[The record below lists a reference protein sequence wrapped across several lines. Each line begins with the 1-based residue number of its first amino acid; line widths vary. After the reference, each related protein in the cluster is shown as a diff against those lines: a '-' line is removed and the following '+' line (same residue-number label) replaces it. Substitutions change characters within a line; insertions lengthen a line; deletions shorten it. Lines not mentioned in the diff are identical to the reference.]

1 MLSIIPGERVSE
13 LDKAFISY
21 EGITSLDL
29 MERAAVSFCDW
40 FFAYFPKNE
49 NAIFIF
55 CGPGNNGGD
64 GLAIAR
70 IISKTTDKVHV
81 VYFEDSENC
90 SNDYQSNFAK
100 LPNNINKIPVNDFA
114 FKISK
119 DDFVIDG
126 IFGVGINRPLEG
138 IFKESIE
145 KLNRLEGIKISI
157 DIPSGI
163 PSDAVL
169 KGTCFKAE
177 YTVTFQFPKLALL
190 FPEHAAFVGDMQIAD
205 IGIPDDF
212 LKSFSHQKFFIRKS
226 DIPSLH
232 KKFHNF
238 SHKGDYGRVIIIGGS
253 VGKVG
258 AVLMASKSAL
268 RTGSGLVHAHI
279 PKEELLVLQIA
290 VPEVMVFDSQEVQ
303 EYKQFDAMGIGP
315 GWGMNVDISYYRE
328 LLSNYDKPVIID
340 ADGINLIS
348 KNPDL
353 LKLIPKESILTP
365 HIKEFERLVG
375 ICENQEERLKKAK
388 DLAKKHN
395 IFIVL
400 KGAFTCISCP
410 DGNQYFNSSG
420 NKYMATAGSGDVLT
434 GMITSYLGQGYKPF
448 NAAICGVFH
457 HGLAGELASKDKRRG
472 LIASDIIDYIPSTYV
487 QLDLD

>member
-1 MLSIIPGERVSE
+1 MLSIIPGKSVSE
-13 LDKAFISY
+13 LDKAFISH
-21 EGITSLDL
+21 EGISSLDL
-29 MERAAVSFCDW
+29 MEKAAVSFCHW
-40 FFAYFPKNE
+40 FSEHFPKNN

-70 IISKTTDKVHV
+70 IISKSTDKVHV
-81 VYFEDSENC
+81 VYFDDSKNC
-90 SNDYQSNFAK
+90 SNDYQSNFAR
-100 LPNNINKIPVNDFA
+100 LPKNIHKIPINDFA
-114 FKISK
+114 FNISK

-138 IFKESIE
+138 IFKEAID
-145 KLNRLEGIKISI
+145 KLNGLEGKKISI

-163 PSDAVL
+163 PSDDVL
-169 KGTCFKAE
+169 VGACFKAA
-177 YTVTFQFPKLALL
+177 YTLTFQFPKLSLL
-190 FPEHAAFVGDMQIAD
+190 FPEHTSFVGDMHIAN

-212 LKSFSHQKFFIRKS
+212 LKSFSNQKFLIRKS
-226 DIPSLH
+226 DILGLH
-232 KKFHNF
+232 KKFHEF

-279 PKEELLVLQIA
+279 PKEERLVLQIA
-290 VPEVMVFDSQEVQ
+290 VPEVMVFDSREIQ
-303 EYKQFDAMGIGP
+303 EYDQFDAIGIGP
-315 GWGMNVDISYYRE
+315 GWGMNVDISFYRE
-328 LLSNYDKPVIID
+328 LLSSYNKPVVID

-348 KNPDL
+348 KNRDF
-353 LKLIPKESILTP
+353 LKLIPKDSILTP
-365 HIKEFERLVG
+365 HFKEFERLVG
-375 ICENQEERLKKAK
+375 ICENQKERLGKAQ
-388 DLAKKHN
+388 DLAVKHH

-434 GMITSYLGQGYKPF
+434 GMITSFLGQGYKPF
-448 NAAICGVFH
+448 NAVICGVFH
-457 HGLAGELASKDKRRG
+457 HGLAGELASENKRRG
-472 LIASDIIDYIPSTYV
+472 LIASDIINNIPSTYI
-487 QLDLD
+487 QLDID

>member
-1 MLSIIPGERVSE
+1 MLSIIPGKSVSE

-21 EGITSLDL
+21 EGITSLEL
-29 MERAAVSFCDW
+29 MERAADSFCNW
-40 FFAYFPKNE
+40 FLGNFPNYKRD
-49 NAIFIF
+49 IFIF

-70 IISKTTDKVHV
+70 ILSKKTDKVHV
-81 VYFEDSENC
+81 VYFEEAKNC
-90 SNDYQSNFAK
+90 SSDYQSNFAG
-100 LPNNINKIPVNDFA
+100 LPENINKIPVNDFS

-119 DDFVIDG
+119 HDFIIDG

-145 KLNRLEGIKISI
+145 KLNRIEGIKISI

-163 PSDAVL
+163 PSDSILV
-169 KGTCFKAE
+169 GTGFQAGI
-177 YTVTFQFPKLALL
+177 TITFQFPKFSLL
-190 FPEHAAFVGDMQIAD
+190 FPEHATFVGDLHIAD
-205 IGIPDDF
+205 IGISDSF
-212 LKSFSHQKFFIRKS
+212 LESFSDQKFLIRKT
-226 DIPSLH
+226 DMTGMH

-238 SHKGDYGRVIIIGGS
+238 SHKGNYGRVLIIGGS

-279 PKEELLVLQIA
+279 PKEERMVLQIA
-290 VPEVMVFDSQEVQ
+290 VPEVMVFDSQEIK
-303 EYKQFDAMGIGP
+303 EYDQFDAMGIGP
-315 GWGMNVDISYYRE
+315 GWGMDVDISFYKE
-328 LLSNYDKPVIID
+328 LLITYCKPVVID

-353 LKLIPKESILTP
+353 LNLIPKNSILTP
-365 HIKEFERLVG
+365 HLKEFERLVG
-375 ICENQEERLKKAK
+375 NCENHEERLKKAK
-388 DLAKKHN
+388 DLSKEYN
-395 IFIVL
+395 IYIVL
-400 KGAFTCISCP
+400 KGAYTSITCP

-434 GMITSYLGQGYKPF
+434 GMITSFLGQGYKPF

-457 HGLAGELASKDKRRG
+457 HGLAGELASEVKRRG
-472 LIASDIIDYIPSTYV
+472 LIASDIIDYIPATYT
-487 QLDLD
+487 QLDID

>member
-1 MLSIIPGERVSE
+1 MLSIIPGKNVSE

-21 EGITSLDL
+21 EGISSLEL

-40 FFAYFPKNE
+40 FFAHFPKNK
-49 NAIFIF
+49 NSIYIF

-64 GLAIAR
+64 GLAIGR
-70 IISKTTDKVHV
+70 LLSKKTENIQI
-81 VYFEDSENC
+81 VYFKDSKDC
-90 SNDYQSNFAK
+90 SDDYQSNFSR
-100 LPNNINKIPVNDFA
+100 LPKNIHKIQINDFG
-114 FKISK
+114 FNISK
-119 DDFVIDG
+119 DDVIIDG

-138 IFKESIE
+138 IFKESID
-145 KLNRLEGIKISI
+145 KLNRLEGKKISI

-169 KGTCFKAE
+169 VGTCFKAE
-177 YTVTFQFPKLALL
+177 YTVTFQFPKLSLL
-190 FPEHAAFVGDMQIAD
+190 FPEHATFVGDIHIAD
-205 IGIPDDF
+205 IGIPDEF
-212 LKSFSHQKFFIRKS
+212 LKSFCDQKFFIRKS
-226 DIPSLH
+226 DIVGLH

-279 PKEELLVLQIA
+279 PKEERMVLQIA
-290 VPEVMVFDSQEVQ
+290 VPEVMIFDSLEVQ
-303 EYKQFDAMGIGP
+303 EFDQFDAIGIGP
-315 GWGMNVDISYYRE
+315 GWGMNIDISFYKK
-328 LLSNYDKPVIID
+328 LLSNYNRPVVID

-353 LKLIPKESILTP
+353 LKLIPKNSILTP

-375 ICENQEERLKKAK
+375 ICKNQKERLRKAQ
-388 DLAKKHN
+388 DLAKDYN

-410 DGNQYFNSSG
+410 DGNQYFNSTG

-434 GMITSYLGQGYKPF
+434 GMITSFLGQGYKPF
-448 NAAICGVFH
+448 NAAVCGVFH
-457 HGLAGELASKDKRRG
+457 HGLAGELASEYKRRG
-472 LIASDIIDYIPSTYV
+472 LIASDIIDSIPLTYIQMDT
-487 QLDLD
+487 D